1 MKTLTMEKVYPVTI
15 DNGHG
20 ERLTFLG
27 RETRDGVEYIQV
39 ENQVSPGAGPPM
51 HVHHQQHE
59 SLHVVEG
66 KMGIEILG
74 EQPYFLHNGESATF
88 EAGSAHRFWNA
99 GDSVLHCKGEIWPP
113 HNIEYFLGE
122 IYRSSREHSNGRPGA
137 FDAAFLLSKYR
148 TEFDML
154 DIPVFVKRLIFP
166 VIVWFGKI
174 QGKEKRFQN
183 APEAQPARSVGII

>member
-1 MKTLTMEKVYPVTI
+1 MEKVYPVTI

-27 RETRDGVEYIQV
+27 RALRDGVEYVQV

-59 SLHVVEG
+59 SLHILEG
-66 KMGIEILG
+66 TMGIEVLG
-74 EQPYFLHNGESATF
+74 EKPYFLNKGESATF
-88 EAGSAHRFWNA
+88 EAGIAHRFWNA
-99 GDSVLHCKGEIWPP
+99 GETVLHCKGEIWPP

-122 IYRSSREHSNGRPGA
+122 IYRSSRENGNGRPGA
-137 FDAAFLLSKYR
+137 FDSAYLLSKYH

-154 DIPVFVKRLIFP
+154 GIPKFVKKVIFP
-166 VIVWFGKI
+166 VILFLGKLG
-174 QGKEKRFQN
+174 GKDNQFKN
-183 APEAQPARSVGII
+183 APEPQPRG

>member
-1 MKTLTMEKVYPVTI
+1 METVPTTMAYPVTI

-27 RETRDGVEYIQV
+27 LERRDGVEYIQV

-59 SLHVVEG
+59 SLHILEG
-66 KMGIEILG
+66 EMGVEILG
-74 EQPYFLHNGESATF
+74 EQPYFLQKGESATF
-88 EAGSAHRFWNA
+88 EAGIAHRFWNA
-99 GDSVLHCKGEIWPP
+99 GDNTLHCKGEIWPP

-122 IYRSSREHSNGRPGA
+122 IYRSSREHGGGRPGA
-137 FDAAFLLSKYR
+137 FDSAYLLRKYS

-154 DIPVFVKRLIFP
+154 GIPAFVKKVIFP
-166 VIVWFGKI
+166 VVLFLGKL
-174 QGKEKRFQN
+174 QGKDKRFKN
-183 APEAQPARSVGII
+183 APEAQPAR